1 MEEEKKQNKNKKTAG
16 AAFSC
21 ISTARGNSLNSSP
34 HPGGSALET
43 TTFAD
48 FHPSERQC
56 LVCVRQF
63 TGSVLHRCWFTQEM
77 AHAA

>member
-1 MEEEKKQNKNKKTAG
+1 MQELLLAVSPQ
-16 AAFSC
+16 
-21 ISTARGNSLNSSP
+21 RGVSRSAPLLTLEVL
-34 HPGGSALET
+34 ALET